1 MKKLLFVLFVSVC
14 LSVLGCSQSD
24 SKAAAESVAVTD
36 ISYASALK
44 ATAKIIRG
52 LNHHPSSGEKLALAT
67 YIKAMDSS
75 VNGAVLAETM
85 TIVKAIEHFPSDSD
99 KAKLATLI
107 ADLQANSGDADL
119 IVLMEVVGKVAHKVS
134 GGDAAKLDAIIAK
147 Y

>member
-1 MKKLLFVLFVSVC
+1 
-14 LSVLGCSQSD
+14 
-24 SKAAAESVAVTD
+24 
-36 ISYASALK
+36 
-44 ATAKIIRG
+44 
-52 LNHHPSSGEKLALAT
+52 
-67 YIKAMDSS
+67 
-75 VNGAVLAETM
+75 M